1 MAPKGDPMMS
11 KALCDAQMKPIIM
24 ALYGD
29 GNGNP
34 GLIKR
39 TNLIWDGVREA
50 AGVEKERLRSQTAHE
65 KAVKDKL
72 DAQTLLNAQSAAELS
87 EKVGKKNAWIAIAAV
102 LVSLAGVVVTI
113 AGIIV
118 SVYVVRHSE
127 LSPLEI
133 FQTTL
138 TGQVYDAQYHQPPQ
152 DATAVPR

>member
-50 AGVEKERLRSQTAHE
+50 AGVEKERLRSQTEHE
-65 KAVKDKL
+65 KAVKDAL
-72 DAQTLLNAQSAAELS
+72 DLAQTEQAKRDKDQAKAQDDRDRERDKKDRRFKRYISIATVAIMIFMAFMTWRDSQRKVSAVPPS
-87 EKVGKKNAWIAIAAV
+87 
-102 LVSLAGVVVTI
+102 TQT
-113 AGIIV
+113 
-118 SVYVVRHSE
+118 
-127 LSPLEI
+127 
-133 FQTTL
+133 FQTR
-138 TGQVYDAQYHQPPQ
+138 QPPQ
-152 DATAVPR
+152 DAINREASPRN

>member
-50 AGVEKERLRSQTAHE
+50 AGVEKERLRSQTEHE
-65 KAVKDKL
+65 KAVKDAL
-72 DAQTLLNAQSAAELS
+72 DLAQREQAKRDKDQAVLQADRDRERD
-87 EKVGKKNAWIAIAAV
+87 KKDSRFKRYIAIIT
-102 LVSLAGVVVTI
+102 VVI
-113 AGIIV
+113 MLFMAGIAWRESERKV
-118 SVYVVRHSE
+118 SSLIPAPAVS
-127 LSPLEI
+127 SN
-133 FQTTL
+133 
-138 TGQVYDAQYHQPPQ
+138 HQPPQ
-152 DATAVPR
+152 DAANHDATPRN